1 MRHAPSLTAAVI
13 AAAMLVSVPAS
24 AAPPSNLARALAD
37 PGRAAQRGTDA
48 RRHPAELV
56 ALADL
61 KPGQQILDLI
71 PGDGYWTRIFS
82 KMVGPRGRVYAVWPQ
97 AYAREATG
105 NIQQLQGIAR
115 QYGNVTVQ
123 VQPSTALTAP
133 EPLDV
138 VWTADN
144 YHDYND
150 KFMGS
155 PGSLVLRPLG
165 IPDPQ
170 AGRAVHRH
178 RPCGRTR
185 PRRPR
190 HRHPAPDRA
199 RGGCPPGRRGRVP
212 AGRREP
218 GAAQSQRPADD
229 QGVRPPHPRSHQP
242 VRAEVPQAPALKRCG
257 LSRRASVRR
266 ARPCATCPR
275 GMAWRAAARR
285 ARCA

>member
-1 MRHAPSLTAAVI
+1 MSLRFRTRYCRAAEDPEVACATPNHSPLPSSRLPC
-13 AAAMLVSVPAS
+13 SCPSPAS

-61 KPGQQILDLI
+61 KPGQRILDLI

-133 EPLDV
+133 ELLDV

-155 PGSLVLRPLG
+155 PGSLAFARSAFRILKPGGLFIV
-165 IPDPQ
+165 IDH
-170 AGRAVHRH
+170 AAAA
-178 RPCGRTR
+178 R

-190 HRHPAPDRA
+190 HREPAPDRA
-199 RGGCPPGRRGRVP
+199 RGGEC
-212 AGRREP
+212 
-218 GAAQSQRPADD
+218 
-229 QGVRPPHPRSHQP
+229 VRPP
-242 VRAEVPQAPALKRCG
+242 
-257 LSRRASVRR
+257 
-266 ARPCATCPR
+266 RPGSGWSA
-275 GMAWRAAARR
+275 R
-285 ARCA
+285 ARCCAIPKTR